1 MGLNWGRGAVGW
13 AESSR
18 CRGSL
23 LAPLPPPHAAHAQH
37 PSLLSLAGHIICGL
51 ICHPDKEH
59 ILYPLGCTV
68 VIQELD
74 SKKQTFLRGHTD
86 NISCIIVSRD
96 GAYVASGQVTFMGF
110 KADIILWDF
119 QKQELL
125 ARFSLH
131 KGNIKDLAFSPNNR
145 YLMSLGGQD
154 DGSVVV
160 WDVAKREGVCGS
172 PASPRSAGNA
182 TVVVCSTCRDE
193 IFVTAGSGTI
203 RVWELDL
210 ANKKIRPT
218 ECQIGKLKRA
228 MICMADGDSVFYVG
242 TSSGDILQVNT
253 NNKVMTEY
261 GPLKKKFSSVSTL
274 LLLKTGDVIVGTGG
288 GVVALCKG
296 SNYKIMKQIQVHGAV
311 TSLTRRGQ
319 GHQFFVGTSECQIY
333 RVNYTEFKEELIAAC
348 HNEAVHDI
356 VFPFG
361 SSKVFA
367 TCSKNDIRVWHTPE
381 NKELLRIV
389 VPNLTCH
396 AIEIMRDGRSI
407 ISAWNDGKIRAFTPE
422 TGRLMY
428 VINHAHSLGV
438 TAIAATSDSKRIVS
452 GGGEGQVRI
461 WEIGERTQKLME
473 VLKEHV
479 CAVSCIKIKK
489 NDQECVTTSLD
500 RTCIVW
506 DIVRFV
512 RKQMFL
518 ANTLFKCVCYHPE
531 VYQIITAGTDR
542 KVAYWE
548 VFDGSPIREVEGSA
562 SGTING
568 MDITSDGE
576 HFVTGGDD
584 HLVKL
589 WDYNEGAVTHVGVG
603 HSGNVTRLKICP
615 EKKYIVS
622 VSADGAILLWKY
634 PELH

>member
-1 MGLNWGRGAVGW
+1 AYSPQNCSQPAL
-13 AESSR
+13 
-18 CRGSL
+18 
-23 LAPLPPPHAAHAQH
+23 
-37 PSLLSLAGHIICGL
+37 SLLSLAGHKICGL

-86 NISCIIVSRD
+86 NVSCIVVSKD
-96 GAYVASGQVTFMGF
+96 GVYVASGQVTFMGF

-119 QKQELL
+119 QKEELL
-125 ARFSLH
+125 ARLSLH
-131 KGNIKDLAFSPNNR
+131 KGNVEDLAFSPNSR
-145 YLMSLGGQD
+145 YLVSLGGQD

-182 TVVVCSTCRDE
+182 TVVVCSSCRDE
-193 IFVTAGSGTI
+193 MFVTAGNGTI

-210 ANKKIRPT
+210 ANRKIRPT
-218 ECQIGKLKRA
+218 ECQIGKVKRL
-228 MICMADGDSVFYVG
+228 MMCVRMADDDNVFYVG

-253 NNKVMTEY
+253 HNKVMIEY
-261 GPLKKKFSSVSTL
+261 GPQKKKFSSGVTAL
-274 LLLKTGDVIVGTGG
+274 LLLKTGDLIVGTGG

-319 GHQFFVGTSECQIY
+319 GHQFFVGTNECQIY
-333 RVNYTEFKEELIAAC
+333 RINYTEFKEELIAAC

-381 NKELLRIV
+381 NRELLRII
-389 VPNLTCH
+389 VPNVTCH

-428 VINHAHSLGV
+428 MINHAHSLGV
-438 TAIAATSDSKRIVS
+438 TAIAATGDSKRIVS

-461 WEIGERTQKLME
+461 WEIGERTQKLVE

-531 VYQIITAGTDR
+531 EYQIITSGTDR

-548 VFDGSPIREVEGSA
+548 VFDGSPIREVEGSV

-568 MDITSDGE
+568 MDITSDGV

-589 WDYNEGAVTHVGVG
+589 WNYDEGAVTHVGVG
-603 HSGNVTRLKICP
+603 HSGNITRLKICP

-634 PELH
+634 PDLH

>member
-1 MGLNWGRGAVGW
+1 MAAAGGGGRSGRAGAAG
-13 AESSR
+13 R
-18 CRGSL
+18 
-23 LAPLPPPHAAHAQH
+23 
-37 PSLLSLAGHIICGL
+37 PSASNGHIPCGL

-68 VIQELD
+68 VVQELD

-86 NISCIIVSRD
+86 NISCVVVSRD
-96 GAYVASGQVTFMGF
+96 GVYVASGQVTFMGF

-119 QKQELL
+119 QKKELL
-125 ARFSLH
+125 ARLSLH
-131 KGNIKDLAFSPNNR
+131 KGNIEDLAFSPNSR

-160 WDVAKREGVCGS
+160 WDVAKRERVCGS
-172 PASPRSAGNA
+172 CASARSAGNA
-182 TVVVCSTCRDE
+182 TVVVCSSCRDE
-193 IFVTAGSGTI
+193 MFVTAGNGTI

-210 ANKKIRPT
+210 ANRKIRPT
-218 ECQIGKLKRA
+218 ECQIGKVRRVT
-228 MICMADGDSVFYVG
+228 MCVQMADDDNVFYVG

-253 NNKVMTEY
+253 NNKVMTKY
-261 GPLKKKFSSVSTL
+261 GPQKKKFSLGVTAL
-274 LLLKTGDVIVGTGG
+274 LLLKTGDLIVGTGG

-296 SNYKIMKQIQVHGAV
+296 SSYKVMKQIQVQGTV
-311 TSLTRRGQ
+311 TSLTCRGQ
-319 GHQFFVGTSECQIY
+319 GHQFFVGTNECQIY
-333 RVNYTEFKEELIAAC
+333 RINYTAFKEELIAAC
-348 HNEAVHDI
+348 HKEAVHDI

-381 NKELLRIV
+381 NRELLRII
-389 VPNLTCH
+389 VPNVTCH

-428 VINHAHSLGV
+428 MINHAHSLGV
-438 TAIAATSDSKRIVS
+438 TAIAATSDSKRIIS
-452 GGGEGQVRI
+452 GGGEGQVRV
-461 WEIGERTQKLME
+461 WEIGEKTQRLVE

-479 CAVSCIKIKK
+479 CAVSCIKITK

-518 ANTLFKCVCYHPE
+518 ANTLFKCACYHPE
-531 VYQIITAGTDR
+531 EYQIITSGTDR
-542 KVAYWE
+542 KIAYWE
-548 VFDGSPIREVEGSA
+548 VFDGSAIREVEGSV

-568 MDITSDGE
+568 MDITSDGAY
-576 HFVTGGDD
+576 FVTGGED

-603 HSGNVTRLKICP
+603 HSGNITRLKICP

-634 PELH
+634 PGLH

>member
-1 MGLNWGRGAVGW
+1 MAAAAAAGAVG
-13 AESSR
+13 ELELR
-18 CRGSL
+18 
-23 LAPLPPPHAAHAQH
+23 AAIGFN
-37 PSLLSLAGHIICGL
+37 GHIICGL

-59 ILYPLGCTV
+59 ILYPLGCTI

-86 NISCIIVSRD
+86 NVSCIVVSKD
-96 GAYVASGQVTFMGF
+96 GVYVASGQVTFMGF

-119 QKQELL
+119 QKEELL
-125 ARFSLH
+125 ARLSLH
-131 KGNIKDLAFSPNNR
+131 KGNVEDLSFSPNSR
-145 YLMSLGGQD
+145 YLVSLGGQD

-182 TVVVCSTCRDE
+182 TVVVCSSCRDE
-193 IFVTAGSGTI
+193 MFVTAGNGTI

-210 ANKKIRPT
+210 ANRKIRPT
-218 ECQIGKLKRA
+218 ECQIGKVKRL
-228 MICMADGDSVFYVG
+228 MMCVRMADDDNVFYVG

-253 NNKVMTEY
+253 HNKVMIEY
-261 GPLKKKFSSVSTL
+261 GPQKKKFSSGVTAL
-274 LLLKTGDVIVGTGG
+274 LLLKTGDLIVGTGG

-319 GHQFFVGTSECQIY
+319 GHQFFVGTNECQIY
-333 RVNYTEFKEELIAAC
+333 RINYTEFKEELIAAC

-381 NKELLRIV
+381 NRELLRII
-389 VPNLTCH
+389 VPNMTCH

-422 TGRLMY
+422 TGQLMY
-428 VINHAHSLGV
+428 MINHAHSLGV

-461 WEIGERTQKLME
+461 WEIGERTQKLVE

-531 VYQIITAGTDR
+531 EYQIITSGTDR

-548 VFDGSPIREVEGSA
+548 VFDGSPIREVEGSV

-568 MDITSDGE
+568 MDITSDGV

-589 WDYNEGAVTHVGVG
+589 WNYDEGAVTHVGVG
-603 HSGNVTRLKICP
+603 HSGNITRLKICP

-634 PELH
+634 PDLH

>member
-1 MGLNWGRGAVGW
+1 MAAAAGAVG
-13 AESSR
+13 ELELR
-18 CRGSL
+18 
-23 LAPLPPPHAAHAQH
+23 AAIGFN
-37 PSLLSLAGHIICGL
+37 GHIICGL
-51 ICHPDKEH
+51 VCHPDKEH

-86 NISCIIVSRD
+86 NVSCIVVSKD
-96 GAYVASGQVTFMGF
+96 GVYVASGQVTFMGF

-119 QKQELL
+119 QKEELL
-125 ARFSLH
+125 ARLSLH
-131 KGNIKDLAFSPNNR
+131 KGNVEDLAFSPNSR
-145 YLMSLGGQD
+145 YLISLGGQD

-182 TVVVCSTCRDE
+182 TVVVCSSCRDE
-193 IFVTAGSGTI
+193 MFVTAGNGTI

-210 ANKKIRPT
+210 ANRKIRPT
-218 ECQIGKLKRA
+218 ECQIGKVKRL
-228 MICMADGDSVFYVG
+228 MMCVRMADDDNVFYVG

-253 NNKVMTEY
+253 HNKVMTEY
-261 GPLKKKFSSVSTL
+261 GPQKKKFSSGVTAL
-274 LLLKTGDVIVGTGG
+274 LVLKTGDLIVGTGG

-311 TSLTRRGQ
+311 TSLTLRGQ
-319 GHQFFVGTSECQIY
+319 GHQVFVGTNECQIY
-333 RVNYTEFKEELIAAC
+333 RINYTEFKEELIAAC

-381 NKELLRIV
+381 NRELLRII
-389 VPNLTCH
+389 VPNVTCH

-428 VINHAHSLGV
+428 MINHAHSLGV
-438 TAIAATSDSKRIVS
+438 TAIAATSDSKRIIS

-461 WEIGERTQKLME
+461 WEIGERTHKLVE

-500 RTCIVW
+500 RTCIIW

-531 VYQIITAGTDR
+531 EYQIITSGTDR

-548 VFDGSPIREVEGSA
+548 VFDGSPIREVEGSV

-568 MDITSDGE
+568 MDITSDGV

-589 WDYNEGAVTHVGVG
+589 WNYDEGAVTHVGVG
-603 HSGNVTRLKICP
+603 HSGNITRLKICP

-634 PELH
+634 PDLR

>member
-1 MGLNWGRGAVGW
+1 
-13 AESSR
+13 
-18 CRGSL
+18 
-23 LAPLPPPHAAHAQH
+23 
-37 PSLLSLAGHIICGL
+37 GHIICGL

-59 ILYPLGCTV
+59 ILYPLGCTI

-86 NISCIIVSRD
+86 NVSCIVVSKD
-96 GAYVASGQVTFMGF
+96 GVYVASGQVTFMGF

-119 QKQELL
+119 QKEELL
-125 ARFSLH
+125 ARLSLH
-131 KGNIKDLAFSPNNR
+131 KGNVEDLSFSPNSR
-145 YLMSLGGQD
+145 YLVSLGGQD

-182 TVVVCSTCRDE
+182 TVVVCSSCRDE
-193 IFVTAGSGTI
+193 MFVTAGNGTI

-210 ANKKIRPT
+210 ANRKIRPT
-218 ECQIGKLKRA
+218 ECQIGKVKRL
-228 MICMADGDSVFYVG
+228 MMCVRMADDDNVFYVG

-253 NNKVMTEY
+253 HNKVMIEY
-261 GPLKKKFSSVSTL
+261 GPQKKKFSSGVTAL
-274 LLLKTGDVIVGTGG
+274 LLLKTGDLIVGTGG

-319 GHQFFVGTSECQIY
+319 GHQFFVGTNECQIY
-333 RVNYTEFKEELIAAC
+333 RINYTEFKEELIAAC

-381 NKELLRIV
+381 NRELLRII
-389 VPNLTCH
+389 VPNMTCH

-422 TGRLMY
+422 TGQLMY
-428 VINHAHSLGV
+428 MINHAHSLGV

-461 WEIGERTQKLME
+461 WEIGERTQKLVE

-531 VYQIITAGTDR
+531 EYQIITSGTDR

-548 VFDGSPIREVEGSA
+548 VFDGSPIREVEGSV

-568 MDITSDGE
+568 MDITSDGV

-589 WDYNEGAVTHVGVG
+589 WNYDEGAVTHVGVG
-603 HSGNVTRLKICP
+603 HSGNITRLKICP

-634 PELH
+634 P